1 MVANPANRV
10 VAKVPAHVVANVAD
24 EAQDDEDDGV
34 VVELSAPRNAAR
46 IEVSPRQRKNKTV
59 YIIRWRWQLKNSDGS
74 PCRSASGGYKRGSRY
89 VKTISNR
96 KDAKRIKANA

>member
-1 MVANPANRV
+1 MVANPSRTV
-10 VAKVPAHVVANVAD
+10 VAKLPAHVVANLED
-24 EAQDDEDDGV
+24 DDEDGV

-74 PCRSASGGYKRGSRY
+74 PCRTASGGYKRGSRY
-89 VKTISNR
+89 VKTISNK
-96 KDAKRIKANA
+96 KDAQRFKANA

>member
-1 MVANPANRV
+1 MVANPSRTV
-10 VAKVPAHVVANVAD
+10 VAKLPAHVVANL
-24 EAQDDEDDGV
+24 EDDEDGV

-74 PCRSASGGYKRGSRY
+74 PCRTASGGYKRGSRY
-89 VKTISNR
+89 VKTISNT
-96 KDAKRIKANA
+96 KDAQRFKANA

>member
-1 MVANPANRV
+1 MVANPSRTV
-10 VAKVPAHVVANVAD
+10 VAKLPAHVVANL
-24 EAQDDEDDGV
+24 EDDEDGV

-74 PCRSASGGYKRGSRY
+74 PCRTASGGYKRGSRY
-89 VKTISNR
+89 VKTISNK
-96 KDAKRIKANA
+96 KDAQRFKANA